1 MIYLI
6 QSAYIDENDN
16 FHKALK
22 IGYAKD
28 LDKRL
33 VAYNTHLPS
42 YKLLKTRDGDENLEK
57 HLHIYFSRYRLSNH
71 EWFEYDEK
79 IIEEFDK
86 ITLETIL
93 PVESVVYEP
102 KVNKNVQGRKD
113 LRVIKIFH
121 FLLSL
126 LITDNPFINK
136 IIKEE
141 LEKIDLRLY
150 DKRLIE
156 DWVEFYNLIK
166 SNVESRIS
174 IIKKEQEIL
183 QKFVNDNSFSHDFS
197 IIFNSF
203 DYDFIGEKDFIDKLS
218 ISDKIFSKDEAGL
231 SKFLLNFVSLSKF
244 PEKMKLYC
252 EFRQNSNHQSIT
264 NYLEIPSEFHKYY
277 NLVGPQKIKSLKYQE
292 SELKRVIKEIEK
304 SDELTLCI
312 YGAFNVGDRLSR
324 VDIAKGLQNIYN
336 QLNIKKIA
344 VATDL
349 FEYFES
355 KEAWLQDKITKKR
368 SRGFELL
375 SKKKLL

>member
-6 QSAYIDENDN
+6 QSAYLDENDN

-33 VAYNTHLPS
+33 SAYNTHSPS

-57 HLHIYFSRYRLSNH
+57 HLHIYFSKYRLGNY
-71 EWFEYDEK
+71 EWFEYNDD

-93 PVESVVYEP
+93 PVESVIYEP

-121 FLLSL
+121 FLLRL
-126 LITDNPFINK
+126 LITDNSFINK

-156 DWVEFYNLIK
+156 DWAEFYNLIK

-174 IIKKEQEIL
+174 VIKKEQEIL

-203 DYDFIGEKDFIDKLS
+203 DYDFIDEKDFIDKLS
-218 ISDKIFSKDEAGL
+218 ISDKIFSKDEVDL
-231 SKFLLNFVSLSKF
+231 SKFLLNFISLSRF

-252 EFRQNSNHQSIT
+252 EFRQNSNYQGIINCSK
-264 NYLEIPSEFHKYY
+264 IPAEFHLYY
-277 NLVGPQKIKSLKYQE
+277 DFIGIEKIKSCGYMENRLLNIINDAKKNDPLLISIYNNFFEGDKYYG
-292 SELKRVIKEIEK
+292 SIIKEKLQEIY
-304 SDELTLCI
+304 STL
-312 YGAFNVGDRLSR
+312 GLKKAPKA
-324 VDIAKGLQNIYN
+324 VDI
-336 QLNIKKIA
+336 IK
-344 VATDL
+344 
-349 FEYFES
+349 YFEIRDVMFR
-355 KEAWLQDKITKKR
+355 DKATGKR
-368 SRGFELL
+368 IKGYELIKRL
-375 SKKKLL
+375 K

>member
-6 QSAYIDENDN
+6 QSAYIDDNDN

-42 YKLLKTRDGDENLEK
+42 YKLLKTREGEEELEK
-57 HLHIYFSRYRLSNH
+57 HLHIYFSKYRLSNY
-71 EWFEYDEK
+71 EWFEYNDE
-79 IIEEFDK
+79 IVNNFDE

-93 PVESVVYEP
+93 PVESVIYEP

-113 LRVIKIFH
+113 LKVIKIFH

-126 LITDNPFINK
+126 LITDNSFINK

-150 DKRLIE
+150 DKRLSE

-166 SNVESRIS
+166 SNVESRVN
-174 IIKKEQEIL
+174 IIKKEQKIL
-183 QKFVNDNSFSHDFS
+183 QKFVNDNSFSHNFS

-203 DYDFIGEKDFIDKLS
+203 DYNFINEKDFMDKLL
-218 ISDKIFSKDEAGL
+218 ISDKIFSKDEVDL
-231 SKFLLNFVSLSKF
+231 SKFLLNFISLSRF

-252 EFRQNSNHQSIT
+252 EFRQNSNYQDIINCSK
-264 NYLEIPSEFHKYY
+264 IPSEFHTYY
-277 NLVGPQKIKSLKYQE
+277 NFISYDKMKSVRFVE
-292 SELKRVIKEIEK
+292 SELKKII
-304 SDELTLCI
+304 SDALLTNRIALCV
-312 YGAFNVGDRLSR
+312 YGAFSIGDRLYRS
-324 VDIAKGLQNIYN
+324 DIIDILQKIYDTLSIN
-336 QLNIKKIA
+336 KKA
-344 VATDL
+344 LATDIL
-349 FEYFES
+349 EYFDA
-355 KEAWLQDKITKKR
+355 KEVSFKEKITKKR
-368 SRGFELL
+368 VRGFELL

>member
-6 QSAYIDENDN
+6 QSAYIDDNDN

-42 YKLLKTRDGDENLEK
+42 YKLLKTREGDENLEK
-57 HLHIYFSRYRLSNH
+57 HLHIYFSRYRLSNY

-126 LITDNPFINK
+126 LITDNSFINK

-156 DWVEFYNLIK
+156 DWIEFYNLIK

-174 IIKKEQEIL
+174 IIKREQEIL
-183 QKFVNDNSFSHDFS
+183 QKFVNDNSFSYDFS

-203 DYDFIGEKDFIDKLS
+203 DYDFIDEKDFIDKLL
-218 ISDKIFSKDEAGL
+218 ISDKIFSKDEVDL
-231 SKFLLNFVSLSKF
+231 SKFLLNFVSLSRF

-252 EFRQNSNHQSIT
+252 EFRQNSNYQGIT
-264 NYLEIPSEFHKYY
+264 NCSKIPSEFHTYY
-277 NLVGPQKIKSLKYQE
+277 NFISYDKMKSVRFIE
-292 SELKRVIKEIEK
+292 SELKKII
-304 SDELTLCI
+304 SDALLTNRIALCV
-312 YGAFNVGDRLSR
+312 YGAFSIGDRLYRSAII
-324 VDIAKGLQNIYN
+324 DILQKIYDT
-336 QLNIKKIA
+336 LGIDKKA
-344 VATDL
+344 LATDIL
-349 FEYFES
+349 EYFDA
-355 KEAWLQDKITKKR
+355 KEVSFKEKITKKR
-368 SRGFELL
+368 VRGFELL